1 MNYNVYK
8 LKDVEDK
15 PNRGTAALSCLTVI
29 PKRKYFK
36 FSFCL
41 KIDKGNIML
50 YLLILSLR

>member
-8 LKDVEDK
+8 LNDIEVK
-15 PNRGTAALSCLTVI
+15 PKREIAALSCLTVI
-29 PKRKYFK
+29 PKRKYCK

-50 YLLILSLR
+50 Y